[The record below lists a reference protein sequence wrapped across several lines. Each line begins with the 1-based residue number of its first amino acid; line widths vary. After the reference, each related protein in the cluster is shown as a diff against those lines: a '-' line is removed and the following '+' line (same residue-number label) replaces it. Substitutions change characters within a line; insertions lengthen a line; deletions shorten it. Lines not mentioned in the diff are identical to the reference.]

1 MSPLLE
7 EFTPRELVLSIL
19 GKAGRRILSNRTT
32 TNQQL
37 LTDYL
42 DLITI
47 THAPSYT
54 SPAKRLLGKFFD
66 FLGEFPHRVL
76 SSPSSSSLS
85 TGDGLPTR

>member
-1 MSPLLE
+1 MERYTHKTEVCGSRPQWPTKSPLLK
-7 EFTPRELVLSIL
+7 EFIPRELVLSIL

-54 SPAKRLLGKFFD
+54 SEAK
-66 FLGEFPHRVL
+66 
-76 SSPSSSSLS
+76 
-85 TGDGLPTR
+85 